1 MTAESR
7 NIIIAR
13 LTSQLSI
20 ELEKLRQAAI
30 KTDSAQMEQI
40 ILRKEQLFKELR
52 EILRKVNEK
61 KN

>member
-7 NIIIAR
+7 NIIIGR

-52 EILRKVNEK
+52 EILKKVNEK
-61 KN
+61 NN